1 MREDKSM
8 DSSLVDLENQLNHG
22 IQPVLPTLEFREK
35 LKRHLSQPRQ
45 DRVFIEATRNP
56 LIPSLFALLLMGYL
70 VGILV
75 YMFYRKD

>member
-1 MREDKSM
+1 M

-22 IQPVLPTLEFREK
+22 IQPVLPNLEFREK
-35 LKRHLSQPRQ
+35 LKRHLSQPHQ
-45 DRVFIEATRNP
+45 DKMFIKTTKNP
-56 LIPSLFALLLMGYL
+56 LIPSLFALLLMGSL